1 MYELKRHKKS
11 DKIKWIF
18 TSITF
23 LLISVMLVGFGLQ
36 LFGTGKLKPSEWFT
50 KSNTEEVMSG
60 NVENEMTA
68 TSSVTPLSMAV
79 STTVEPRANNYSLPS
94 WWNEGNGPVTG
105 YYCISS
111 NVGNLND
118 FVGCVDLRSTEVF
131 GKSEFDGYDNAF
143 IFTAP
148 SFDGYSV
155 KKLSV
160 DIYGCSYDPGN
171 GRCPSMPWNAHS
183 DYCEFTPNSFY
194 DTLKYSFECSSIGN
208 DRYTCGEFYNPWRDA
223 IGMYIDSLHFLF
235 NIEYEFAKE
244 PIPLPDSPVKE
255 GYTFVGWYYDEAFTK
270 PYDNKPIFEDT
281 NLYAKFEINRYNVT
295 FNSNDGSDV
304 ASQVVDWNTVAN
316 LTTPTRDGYAFK
328 GWYLSDGTQYT
339 NQPIKSN
346 TTLTAHWER
355 NRFTVTFNTDG
366 GSEIESQTVSLN
378 ASVQLSTTTKKG
390 FNFVGWF
397 LQDGTEYTNQPIT
410 DDIELTARWEV
421 IICTVTFYVD
431 GKVYEV
437 KEVEYGTALS
447 EVVEVASTMN
457 LQVMSL
463 SLSDDTL
470 IGEVVDEMNTVIGD
484 LDVTVAIMNGKDKIV
499 NTVKNNKWAVVGGL
513 VGIVVLIVVVMGI
526 SSSVKRRKR

>member
-1 MYELKRHKKS
+1 M
-11 DKIKWIF
+11 
-18 TSITF
+18 
-23 LLISVMLVGFGLQ
+23 
-36 LFGTGKLKPSEWFT
+36 
-50 KSNTEEVMSG
+50 
-60 NVENEMTA
+60 
-68 TSSVTPLSMAV
+68 
-79 STTVEPRANNYSLPS
+79 
-94 WWNEGNGPVTG
+94 
-105 YYCISS
+105 
-111 NVGNLND
+111 
-118 FVGCVDLRSTEVF
+118 
-131 GKSEFDGYDNAF
+131 
-143 IFTAP
+143 
-148 SFDGYSV
+148 
-155 KKLSV
+155 
-160 DIYGCSYDPGN
+160 
-171 GRCPSMPWNAHS
+171 
-183 DYCEFTPNSFY
+183 
-194 DTLKYSFECSSIGN
+194 
-208 DRYTCGEFYNPWRDA
+208 
-223 IGMYIDSLHFLF
+223 
-235 NIEYEFAKE
+235 
-244 PIPLPDSPVKE
+244 
-255 GYTFVGWYYDEAFTK
+255 
-270 PYDNKPIFEDT
+270 
-281 NLYAKFEINRYNVT
+281 
-295 FNSNDGSDV
+295 
-304 ASQVVDWNTVAN
+304 
-316 LTTPTRDGYAFK
+316 
-328 GWYLSDGTQYT
+328 SDGTQYT

-366 GSEIESQTVSLN
+366 GSEIENQTVSLN

-513 VGIVVLIVVVMGI
+513 VGIVVLIVFVMGI
-526 SSSVKRRKR
+526 SGSVKRRKR